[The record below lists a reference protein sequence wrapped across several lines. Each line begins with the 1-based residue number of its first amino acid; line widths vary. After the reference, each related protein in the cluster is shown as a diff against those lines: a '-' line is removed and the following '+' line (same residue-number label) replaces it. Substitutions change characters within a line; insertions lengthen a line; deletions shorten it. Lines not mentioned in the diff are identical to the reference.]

1 MLLTRPGWKYSEP
14 KVLHTMVS
22 NVPGLGDSKIAGRY
36 RVLRALGQ
44 GGMGTIWLAHDE
56 LLDRQVAI
64 KEVLLPQS
72 LAPAERAEA
81 LQRAMREAMA
91 AAQLRHPG
99 IITIHD
105 VLSEDGRPWIVMEL
119 LRGRDLKDAVAAEG
133 PWSPERTAAIGLRVL
148 EALSVAHAHGIQH
161 RDVKPANVFLTDDGR
176 VVLTDFGIARLE
188 DQATITESG
197 LLIGSPGFIAPER
210 LRGERGGPESDL
222 WSLAATLYAAVEGQ
236 APYVGTSPMSVLRDA
251 LTLPPRPPQRAGNL
265 GPVLVMMLARDPY
278 QRPAPQA
285 AEQLLRRVAEGG
297 PAMAVTQPMAGRA
310 NRLPIVVGGAVVA
323 AAVLAGTVAFVAL
336 RPADTPATPVA
347 ETVKQQPHTTSPT
360 PTPSKEPEPAKTPKF
375 TAAVNLCTL
384 LTPAQVAKLV
394 PGAGKGKRDGDRCEW
409 TTRGKGLSAEV
420 LTNIGGPDK
429 WSAVPED
436 AEEEYIGRRNGASE
450 GSEFTWTWPEVG
462 LTKGIKQQRRH
473 VEDIDGI
480 GDEAYGYEFVS
491 PKGNAENITVVFR
504 LSNVNV
510 QIGYVNVNKI
520 GDNAA
525 LRKGARDAAR
535 WLAEALNRQE

>member
-1 MLLTRPGWKYSEP
+1 
-14 KVLHTMVS
+14 MVS
-22 NVPGLGDSKIAGRY
+22 SVPGLGDSKIAGRY

-81 LQRAMREAMA
+81 LQRSMREAMA
-91 AAQLRHPG
+91 AAQVRHPG

-119 LRGRDLKDAVAAEG
+119 LRGRDLKDAVAADG
-133 PWSPERTAAIGLRVL
+133 PWSPERTAALGLRVL

-161 RDVKPANVFLTDDGR
+161 RDVKPANVYLTDDGR
-176 VVLTDFGIARLE
+176 VVLTDFGIAKLE

-222 WSLAATLYAAVEGQ
+222 WSLAATLYATVEGQ

-265 GPVLVMMLARDPY
+265 GPVLMLMLAREPY
-278 QRPAPQA
+278 QRPVPQA

-297 PAMAVTQPMAGRA
+297 PALAATQPMARRA
-310 NRLPIVVGGAVVA
+310 GRLPMVVGGVVVA
-323 AAVLAGTVAFVAL
+323 AAVAAVAFVAL
-336 RPADTPATPVA
+336 RPADTPAKPVS
-347 ETVKQQPHTTSPT
+347 EPVKQQAPTTTAASTPAPT
-360 PTPSKEPEPAKTPKF
+360 PTREPEPEKTPKF

-384 LTPAQVAKLV
+384 LTPAQVAKLA
-394 PGAGKGKRDGDRCEW
+394 PGVGKGRRDGDSCEW
-409 TTRGKGLSAEV
+409 TTRGTGLSAAV
-420 LTNIGGPDK
+420 LTGSSGTDR

-436 AEEEYIGRRNGASE
+436 AEENYVNLRNLRGQDAE
-450 GSEFTWTWPEVG
+450 ITWSWPEIG
-462 LTKGIKQQRRH
+462 LAKPIKQQRRN
-473 VEDIDGI
+473 VQDIKGI
-480 GDEAYGYEFVS
+480 GDEAFGYELVS
-491 PKGNAENITVVFR
+491 PKGNAENVTVIFR

-510 QIGYVNVNKI
+510 EIGYVNVNKI
-520 GDNAA
+520 GNNAA

-535 WLAEALNRQE
+535 RLAEALNRQE